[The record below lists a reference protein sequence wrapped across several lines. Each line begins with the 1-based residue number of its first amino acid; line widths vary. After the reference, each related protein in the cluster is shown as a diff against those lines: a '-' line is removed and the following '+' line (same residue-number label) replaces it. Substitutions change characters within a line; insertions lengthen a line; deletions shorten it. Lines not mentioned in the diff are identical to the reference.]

1 MNGGRKNLFRLA
13 EYCPFARTG
22 RKGKLAAR
30 NPFARHRAEVLPAWI
45 DYNGHMTEYRYLQVI
60 SDASDCLLN
69 YLGLSEEYVR
79 AGHSFYTVE
88 SHIQYLAEAKLGEK
102 IFVHT
107 QLLKVTDKKVH
118 LWHSLKNDLG
128 IEIATGEQMWLHVDI
143 KANRCVPMLEPLLGR
158 FVKLFEA
165 HKELKVPIK
174 SGRKIG
180 EK

>member
-1 MNGGRKNLFRLA
+1 MVGFLKVLKDHEWGAGKIYLDWLNTAPLPEQA
-13 EYCPFARTG
+13 EKESWQPET
-22 RKGKLAAR
+22 
-30 NPFARHRAEVLPAWI
+30 PFARHRAEVLPAWI
-45 DYNGHMTEYRYLQVI
+45 DYNGHMTEFRYLQVI

-118 LWHSLKNDLG
+118 LWHSLK
-128 IEIATGEQMWLHVDI
+128 
-143 KANRCVPMLEPLLGR
+143 
-158 FVKLFEA
+158 
-165 HKELKVPIK
+165 
-174 SGRKIG
+174 
-180 EK
+180 

>member
-1 MNGGRKNLFRLA
+1 
-13 EYCPFARTG
+13 
-22 RKGKLAAR
+22 
-30 NPFARHRAEVLPAWI
+30 
-45 DYNGHMTEYRYLQVI
+45 MTEFRYLQVI

-118 LWHSLKNDLG
+118 LWHSLKNELG

-143 KANRCVPMLEPLLGR
+143 KANRCVPMLQPLLGR
-158 FVKLFEA
+158 FVELFEA
-165 HKELKVPIK
+165 HKELKIPIK

-180 EK
+180 EE